1 MQILAS
7 IVIDSV
13 TYGMTLFVI
22 AVGLS
27 VTLGL
32 IRVVN
37 LAHGLFAVLGG
48 YFAWYAMTAWK
59 LHYASAAILAIF
71 LTAMSG
77 LLLERL
83 LFSRVYL
90 RGALDQV
97 LLSIGIMF
105 VGIAACGAMFGDG
118 IKTLPLPSMLSGPV
132 DLGFRAVPAQRLLVV
147 AAGAAVVVTMWLAYA
162 RTKVG
167 IRLRAVVDHTNAAE
181 AIGIDS
187 RLFYAV
193 AFALG
198 AGLAG
203 LGGILGAEIMQ
214 IEPFYPAKYLVTFL
228 AVVAIGG
235 MGNVWGSLGA
245 AMLLSGVETSSKY
258 LLPSLGSI
266 LSYGAML
273 AVLSFR
279 PHGLFGGEEA
289 ND

>member
-7 IVIDSV
+7 IIIDSV

-48 YFAWYAMTAWK
+48 YFAWQAMISWK
-59 LHYASAAILAIF
+59 LGYAPAAVLAVV
-71 LTAMSG
+71 LTAVAG
-77 LLLERL
+77 LVLERL
-83 LFSRVYL
+83 LFSRVY
-90 RGALDQV
+90 RRSALDQV

-105 VGIAACGAMFGDG
+105 VGIAACGAVFGDG
-118 IKTLPLPSMLSGPV
+118 IKTLPLPPLLSGPV
-132 DLGFRAVPAQRLLVV
+132 DLGFRAVPAQRLLVI
-147 AAGAAVVVTMWLAYA
+147 ACGAAVVLAMWLAYS

-167 IRLRAVVDHTNAAE
+167 IRLRAVVDHTDAAE
-181 AIGIDS
+181 SIGIDS
-187 RLFYAV
+187 RLFYAA
-193 AFALG
+193 AFSLG

-214 IEPFYPAKYLVTFL
+214 IEPFYPTKYLVTFL

-235 MGNVWGSLGA
+235 LGNIWGSLGA

-266 LSYGAML
+266 LSYTAML

-279 PHGLFGGEEA
+279 PHGLFGGEESE
-289 ND
+289 

>member
-1 MQILAS
+1 MPILAS
-7 IVIDSV
+7 IAIDSV

-48 YFAWYAMTAWK
+48 YVAWHGMTAWK
-59 LHYASAAILAIF
+59 LGYAPAAIVAIV
-71 LTAMSG
+71 LTAAAG

-83 LFSRVYL
+83 LFSRVY
-90 RGALDQV
+90 RRSALDQV

-105 VGIAACGAMFGDG
+105 LGTAACGAVFGDG
-118 IKTLPLPSMLSGPV
+118 IKTLPLPPQLSGPV
-132 DLGFRAVPAQRLLVV
+132 ELGFRAVPTQRLLVI
-147 AAGAAVVVTMWLAYA
+147 ACGITVVLAMWLAYS

-167 IRLRAVVDHTNAAE
+167 IRLRAVVDHSDAAE
-181 AIGIDS
+181 AIGLDS
-187 RLFYAV
+187 GLFYAV

-214 IEPFYPAKYLVTFL
+214 IEPFYPSKYLVTFL

-235 MGNVWGSLGA
+235 LGNIWGSLGA
-245 AMLLSGVETSSKY
+245 AMLLSGVETSCKY
-258 LLPSLGSI
+258 LLPSLGSV
-266 LSYGAML
+266 LSYAAML
-273 AVLSFR
+273 VVLTLR
-279 PHGLFGGEEA
+279 PHGLFGGEEGE
-289 ND
+289 

>member
-7 IVIDSV
+7 IIIDSV

-48 YFAWYAMTAWK
+48 YFAWQAMISWK
-59 LHYASAAILAIF
+59 LGYAPAAVLAVV
-71 LTAMSG
+71 LTAVAG
-77 LLLERL
+77 LVLERL
-83 LFSRVYL
+83 LFSRVY
-90 RGALDQV
+90 RRSALDQV

-105 VGIAACGAMFGDG
+105 VGIAACGAVFGDG
-118 IKTLPLPSMLSGPV
+118 IKTLPLPPSLSGPV
-132 DLGFRAVPAQRLLVV
+132 ELGFRAVPAQRLLVI
-147 AAGAAVVVTMWLAYA
+147 ACGAAVVLAMWLAYS

-167 IRLRAVVDHTNAAE
+167 IRLRAVVDHTDAAE
-181 AIGIDS
+181 SIGIDS
-187 RLFYAV
+187 RLFYAA
-193 AFALG
+193 AFSLG

-214 IEPFYPAKYLVTFL
+214 IEPFYPTKYLVTFL

-235 MGNVWGSLGA
+235 LGNIWGSLGA

-266 LSYGAML
+266 LSYAAML

-279 PHGLFGGEEA
+279 PHGLFGGEESE
-289 ND
+289 

>member
-7 IVIDSV
+7 IIIDSV

-48 YFAWYAMTAWK
+48 YFAWQAMISWK
-59 LHYASAAILAIF
+59 LGYAPAAVLAVV
-71 LTAMSG
+71 LTAVAG
-77 LLLERL
+77 LVLERL
-83 LFSRVYL
+83 LFSRVY
-90 RGALDQV
+90 RRSALDQV

-105 VGIAACGAMFGDG
+105 VGIAACGAVFGDG
-118 IKTLPLPSMLSGPV
+118 IKTLPLPPSLSGPV
-132 DLGFRAVPAQRLLVV
+132 ELGFRAVPAQRLLVI
-147 AAGAAVVVTMWLAYA
+147 ACGAAVVLAMWLAYS
-162 RTKVG
+162 RTKIG
-167 IRLRAVVDHTNAAE
+167 IRLRAVVDHTDAAE
-181 AIGIDS
+181 SIGIDS

-214 IEPFYPAKYLVTFL
+214 IEPFYPTKYLVTFL

-235 MGNVWGSLGA
+235 LGNIWGSLGA

-279 PHGLFGGEEA
+279 PHGLFGGEESE
-289 ND
+289 

>member
-1 MQILAS
+1 MQIIAS
-7 IVIDSV
+7 IAVDSV

-59 LHYASAAILAIF
+59 LGYFPAAIIAII
-71 LTAMSG
+71 LTAIVG
-77 LLLERL
+77 LILERS
-83 LFSRVYL
+83 LFSRVY
-90 RGALDQV
+90 RRNALDQV

-105 VGIAACGAMFGDG
+105 VGIAACGAVFGDG
-118 IKTLPLPSMLSGPV
+118 IKTLPLPPSLSGPV
-132 DLGFRAVPAQRLLVV
+132 ELGFRAVPAQRLLVI
-147 AAGAAVVVTMWLAYA
+147 ACGAAVVLAMWLAYA
-162 RTKVG
+162 RTKAG
-167 IRLRAVVDHTNAAE
+167 IRLRAVVDHTDAAE
-181 AIGIDS
+181 SIGIDS
-187 RLFYAV
+187 RFFYAA

-214 IEPFYPAKYLVTFL
+214 IEPFYPSKYLVTFL

-235 MGNVWGSLGA
+235 MGNIWGSLGA

-266 LSYGAML
+266 LTYAAML

-279 PHGLFGGEEA
+279 PHGLFGGEGGE
-289 ND
+289 

>member
-7 IVIDSV
+7 IIIDSV

-48 YFAWYAMTAWK
+48 YFAWQVMISWK
-59 LHYASAAILAIF
+59 LGYAPAAVLAVV
-71 LTAMSG
+71 LTAVAG
-77 LLLERL
+77 LVLERL
-83 LFSRVYL
+83 LFSRVY
-90 RGALDQV
+90 RRSALDQV

-105 VGIAACGAMFGDG
+105 VGIAACGAVFGDG
-118 IKTLPLPSMLSGPV
+118 IKTLPLPPSLSGPV
-132 DLGFRAVPAQRLLVV
+132 ELGFRAVPAQRLLVI
-147 AAGAAVVVTMWLAYA
+147 ACGAAVVLAMWLAYS

-167 IRLRAVVDHTNAAE
+167 IRLRAVVDHTDAAE
-181 AIGIDS
+181 SIGIDS
-187 RLFYAV
+187 RLFYAA
-193 AFALG
+193 AFSLG

-214 IEPFYPAKYLVTFL
+214 IEPFYPTKYLVTFL

-235 MGNVWGSLGA
+235 LGNIWGSLGA

-266 LSYGAML
+266 LSYAAML

-279 PHGLFGGEEA
+279 PHGLFGGEESE
-289 ND
+289 

>member
-59 LHYASAAILAIF
+59 LGYMPAAVVAIVV
-71 LTAMSG
+71 TALVG
-77 LLLERL
+77 LVLERI
-83 LFSRVYL
+83 LFSRVY
-90 RGALDQV
+90 RRAALDQV

-105 VGIAACGAMFGDG
+105 VGIAACGAVFGDG
-118 IKTLPLPSMLSGPV
+118 IKTIALPASLSGPV
-132 DLGFRAVPAQRLLVV
+132 ELGFRAVPAQRLLVI
-147 AAGAAVVVTMWLAYA
+147 ASGVVVVLAMWWAYSS
-162 RTKVG
+162 TKAG
-167 IRLRAVVDHTNAAE
+167 IRLRAVVDHTDAAE
-181 AIGIDS
+181 SIGIDS
-187 RLFYAV
+187 RLFYAI

-214 IEPFYPAKYLVTFL
+214 IEPFYPSKYLVVFL

-235 MGNVWGSLGA
+235 LGSVWGSLGA
-245 AMLLSGVETSSKY
+245 AMLLSFVETSSKY

-266 LSYGAML
+266 LSYAAML
-273 AVLSFR
+273 AVLSLR
-279 PHGLFGGEEA
+279 PQGLFGGEDDE
-289 ND
+289 

>member
-7 IVIDSV
+7 IIIDSV

-48 YFAWYAMTAWK
+48 YFAWQAMISWK
-59 LHYASAAILAIF
+59 LGYAPAAVLAVV
-71 LTAMSG
+71 LTAVAG
-77 LLLERL
+77 LVLERL
-83 LFSRVYL
+83 LFSRVY
-90 RGALDQV
+90 RRSALDQV

-105 VGIAACGAMFGDG
+105 VGIAACGAVFGDG
-118 IKTLPLPSMLSGPV
+118 IKTVALPPSLSGPV
-132 DLGFRAVPAQRLLVV
+132 ELGFRAVPAQRLLVI
-147 AAGAAVVVTMWLAYA
+147 ACGAAVVLAMWLAYS

-167 IRLRAVVDHTNAAE
+167 IRLRAVVDHTDAAE
-181 AIGIDS
+181 SIGIDS
-187 RLFYAV
+187 RLFYAA
-193 AFALG
+193 AFSLG

-214 IEPFYPAKYLVTFL
+214 IEPFYPTKYLVTFL

-235 MGNVWGSLGA
+235 LGNIWGSLGA

-266 LSYGAML
+266 LSYTAML

-279 PHGLFGGEEA
+279 PHGLFGGEESE
-289 ND
+289 